1 VSDPD
6 FVDEHRVLVSAPA
19 PAVWEAL
26 GASLRPVERAGRGF
40 FARRVLGAV
49 PGAAHGDPL
58 VQGSTL
64 PGFGVR
70 EAVPE
75 RRLVLAGEHRFS
87 DYLLVFTLEERGTAT
102 QLSARSDARFPGL
115 RGRVYRALVIGSGA
129 HQVIVRRWLERIRAS
144 AEAQSAHP

>member
-1 VSDPD
+1 MSDPD
-6 FVDEHRVLVSAPA
+6 FVDEQRVLVSAAA

-26 GASLRPVERAGRGF
+26 GASLRPVERAGREF
-40 FARRVLGAV
+40 FTGRVLGAV
-49 PGAAHGDPL
+49 PGTAHGDPL
-58 VQGSTL
+58 DQGSAV

-87 DYLLVFTLEERGTAT
+87 DYVLVFTLEERGRAT
-102 QLSARSDARFPGL
+102 QLSARTHARFPGL

-129 HQVIVRRWLERIRAS
+129 HRMIVWRWLERIRAV
-144 AEAQSAHP
+144 AEAQP